1 MEAVNRRPGPE
12 SKARVKYRSAR
23 VGNASPEVPSYK
35 LPQNGEK
42 RGQKRGLL
50 THQPDNVSGHKKFSK
65 RVSIFLS
72 LRKTR
77 LSLWK
82 PQGRKPSQVGKRARW
97 GESTIFSREVVGEGL
112 LQAYRAM
119 PSTEVAL
126 KRRARRPRP
135 HYDTPEAQR
144 SERRFNRA
152 KEKKKRQCKGLKA
165 LTRTEISRGS
175 SSRRRRF

>member
-1 MEAVNRRPGPE
+1 M
-12 SKARVKYRSAR
+12 
-23 VGNASPEVPSYK
+23 GNASPEVPSYK

-50 THQPDNVSGHKKFSK
+50 THQPDNNVSEPKKFSK

-82 PQGRKPSQVGKRARW
+82 PQGRKPCQVGKRARW

-126 KRRARRPRP
+126 RDGRGGRDPTTIPLKPKGARE
-135 HYDTPEAQR
+135 DLTGEK
-144 SERRFNRA
+144 
-152 KEKKKRQCKGLKA
+152 KEKRKRQCKGLKA